1 MEKYTSWVFR
11 YFKGL
16 GKKLIMFNDLN
27 NFINNITDSDVVS
40 IVFFNL
46 EASLVLD
53 RREKNGDILIKVF
66 PIAKSPDERIKILND
81 LRPGLNEVKN
91 FIVIPWHSYLKV
103 LTDDSVWDKLLEN
116 IFYLVDENAFIKL
129 DDAIEELQ
137 LLEESKIKNAIIG
150 NGYKTIWSNV

>member
-91 FIVIPWHSYLKV
+91 FIVIPWH
-103 LTDDSVWDKLLEN
+103 
-116 IFYLVDENAFIKL
+116 F
-129 DDAIEELQ
+129 
-137 LLEESKIKNAIIG
+137 
-150 NGYKTIWSNV
+150 